1 MVNCDGIYTREGLRL
16 PRTSIRVAVPV
27 TGPDG
32 STSIVLKYV
41 HNTRKGSP
49 GDRKDIIT
57 VEELAKLGKVF
68 QVVVMTPDGPVAGM
82 TLDPK
87 NCFGTNGRK
96 FDPSGPDGDALRALP
111 PGHRRALARQVL
123 RGGISY
129 GINDAALSAS
139 RLAWVMEQLPF
150 EELALFMQGYSPLAA
165 GLLTSETLDAS
176 GRLLED
182 PRPREIRDLASA
194 LVVRVAVAGSGFL
207 RENPTLALLL
217 ADHVKV
223 SLALDSPQWVT
234 KANARRHVLMQD
246 KIAKA
251 TSGIY
256 GLLAEFGDPAKR
268 IAALEQLT
276 GRFDSATADKS
287 RATSALL
294 DPDPR
299 VRSHAAAA
307 IVAPSVRCEVAAV
320 LSCMDVPFGEERTGG
335 LADPLERLA
344 PYRELLDPLLA
355 IDTGSVPQLAD
366 MLALLPS
373 EVRAHV
379 YANFLTTTTD
389 ENWRVHHMY
398 IQDGTA
404 DRFPGLRKA
413 FNQERDSV
421 LKAAYVAE
429 ARRRGEPCDWVRS
442 QPIRARDWPHVERSI
457 PDEGLVKRLVGEVS
471 LEEGWVPSSG
481 FDMFS
486 SDTAANV
493 LAGSYGLSDPQE
505 VTAPCYDAWLRRS
518 LVERL
523 LGDLENPGLD
533 VAQRERYVS
542 VVRAAALHDPSTDV
556 RRLVL
561 ASNAMASVTL
571 IDGGTY
577 LYGHVAR
584 FDADAGIRAAASA
597 RLADAD
603 PDKLM
608 VLSGAAGR
616 WRVEEFRRSAAT
628 LPNKAQVCDQLS
640 RSCGGL
646 PVDGF
651 VSPRSASGGTKDGD
665 ATGSSPL
672 GFRGPVLE
680 KIWKY
685 RHPRYNNGDLTW
697 ALKVGKMTPG
707 EQLQLVAAIRADRA
721 TWHVSHL
728 KPGKPNVFFMDVAL
742 GEVISHADVEVASE
756 AALASVNSLDALESM
771 VERLSPEA
779 PTSGGWQERF
789 SDDNLPSTDTLVELA
804 RRSASPMVGAPV
816 EKAPQWLLATRD
828 VHPEGSTTRDL
839 LDRCIAVYP
848 DGAEHTSGSSDAR
861 ARLLAARGAIRPTGT
876 RVVDEIARG
885 AVGAALA
892 LVDRVDPS
900 SLGDLEKDVTA
911 LPESLSRD
919 MVLNQVRERSRAVI
933 NRDAKFPNT
942 AESGR
947 AVPFAYVVGTG
958 APVVNWHGDTPIR
971 IHYETHGPLDG
982 EPVVLLMGQ
991 MMQLNAWPEE
1001 FVGGLVRAGHRVVLV
1016 DNRDIGHSTKL
1027 AGVAVDSDAAVAATM
1042 TGRRASAPYSL
1053 GDMADD
1059 VAGLLEHLN
1068 IPQARVVGQSMG
1080 GMIAQ
1085 EMAIRHPE
1093 KVRSVVSLSSM
1104 TGDPTAMQSTPEAML
1119 AVTSVPAFTG
1129 DPEADRDVFIEHS
1142 VVYQAFASRKYRDDK
1157 RSKAA
1162 AAASWDR
1169 AAPDEGSF
1177 PRQLAAIYASGDR
1190 TQALQAVAA
1199 TRGPG
1204 FLTFV
1209 HGTDD
1214 TLICPQA
1221 AEFAARRCT
1230 PESAAPSLVMIEDM
1244 GHDLPVELCDR
1255 VVSIVTGKA

>member
-16 PRTSIRVAVPV
+16 PRKSIRVAVPV

-49 GDRKDIIT
+49 GDREDT
-57 VEELAKLGKVF
+57 VTVKELAELGKVF

-82 TLDPK
+82 TLDPR

-96 FDPSGPDGDALRALP
+96 FDPSGPDGDALRALRP
-111 PGHRRALARQVL
+111 EQRRALARQAL

-129 GINDAALSAS
+129 GINDAEISAS

-150 EELALFMQGYSPLAA
+150 EELAFFMQGSSPLAA
-165 GLLTSETLDAS
+165 GLLAPQARDAS
-176 GRLLED
+176 GRLPED
-182 PRPREIRDLASA
+182 RRTKESRDLASA

-217 ADHVKV
+217 DAHLKV
-223 SLALDSPQWVT
+223 SLALDSPQWVN
-234 KANARRHVLMQD
+234 KANARRHVAMQD
-246 KIAKA
+246 NLTNASLA
-251 TSGIY
+251 IY
-256 GLLAEFGDPAKR
+256 GLLAEFEDPAKR
-268 IAALEQLT
+268 IAALKGLS

-299 VRSHAAAA
+299 VRSYAAGA

-320 LSCMDVPFGEERTGG
+320 LSCMDVPFGEERI
-335 LADPLERLA
+335 ADPSDPLERLA

-355 IDTGSVPQLAD
+355 IDTGPVPQLAD

-379 YANFLTTTTD
+379 YANFLATTTD
-389 ENWRVHHMY
+389 ENWGRE
-398 IQDGTA
+398 GSA

-413 FNQERDSV
+413 FNQERDPV

-429 ARRRGEPCDWVRS
+429 ARRRGKPCDWVQS
-442 QPIRARDWPHVERSI
+442 HFEGTI
-457 PDEGLVKRLVGEVS
+457 PDEGFGKRLRGEVS

-493 LAGSYGLSDPQE
+493 LAGSYGLGDPQE

-533 VAQRERYVS
+533 IAQRERYVS

-561 ASNAMASVTL
+561 ASNAVASVAL
-571 IDGGTY
+571 LDGGTY

-584 FDADAGIRAAASA
+584 FDADAGIRAAAVA
-597 RLADAD
+597 RLADED
-603 PDKLM
+603 PEKLM

-616 WRVEEFRRSAAT
+616 WRVEEFRRST
-628 LPNKAQVCDQLS
+628 VVLPDKDQVRDQLS
-640 RSCGGL
+640 LSCGGL

-651 VSPRSASGGTKDGD
+651 VSPRSASRGTKEGD
-665 ATGSSPL
+665 APGSSPL

-680 KIWKY
+680 IISTY
-685 RHPRYNNGDLTW
+685 RWPRYNDWEFSSVLWVDG
-697 ALKVGKMTPG
+697 MTPG
-707 EQLQLVAAIRADRA
+707 EQLQLVATIRANRED
-721 TWHVSHL
+721 WHLDNL
-728 KPGKPNVFFMDVAL
+728 KPGKHDVFFLDVAL
-742 GEVISHADVEVASE
+742 RQVISRADVEVASE
-756 AALASVNSLDALESM
+756 AALASVDSLRALESM

-779 PTSGGWQERF
+779 PTSGGREERF
-789 SDDNLPSTDTLVELA
+789 SDDNLPSTETLVELA
-804 RRSASPMVGAPV
+804 RRSAASLGIRFTDAPV
-816 EKAPQWLLATRD
+816 ERTPQWLLATRD
-828 VHPEGSTTRDL
+828 AHPEGSATRSL

-848 DGAEHTSGSSDAR
+848 DGAEHISGSSDAQT
-861 ARLLAARGAIRPTGT
+861 RLLAARGEIRPSRT
-876 RVVDEIARG
+876 RVVEELTRDAL
-885 AVGAALA
+885 GAALA
-892 LVDRVDPS
+892 LVDRVDPVN
-900 SLGDLEKDVTA
+900 LGDLERDVTA
-911 LPESLSRD
+911 LPESPSRD
-919 MVLNQVRERSRAVI
+919 MVLAQVRERSRAVI
-933 NRDAKFPNT
+933 HRDAKSATSVEGAPD
-942 AESGR
+942 R
-947 AVPFAYVVGTG
+947 VVVTG

-991 MMQLNAWPEE
+991 MMQLNAWPEK
-1001 FVGGLVRAGHRVVLV
+1001 FVDGLVKAGHRVVLV

-1027 AGVAVDSDAAVAATM
+1027 AGVAVDSDAAVAATL
-1042 TGRRASAPYSL
+1042 TGRRAPAPYSL

-1068 IPQARVVGQSMG
+1068 IPQAQVVGQSMG

-1085 EMAIRHPE
+1085 EIAIRHPE

-1142 VVYQAFASRKYRDDK
+1142 VVYQAFASRKYRDDE

-1190 TQALQAVAA
+1190 TQALATVAA
-1199 TRGPG
+1199 ARGPG

-1221 AEFAARRCT
+1221 AKHAARRCT
-1230 PESAAPSLVMIEDM
+1230 PESNAPSLIMIKNM
-1244 GHDLPVELCDR
+1244 GHDLPVEICNR
-1255 VVSIVTGKA
+1255 VVSIVSGKKS

>member
-16 PRTSIRVAVPV
+16 SRTSIRVAVPV

-49 GDRKDIIT
+49 GDREDT
-57 VEELAKLGKVF
+57 VTVKELEKLGKVF

-82 TLDPK
+82 TLDPR

-96 FDPSGPDGDALRALP
+96 FDPSGPDGDALRALHP
-111 PGHRRALARQVL
+111 EQRRALARQAL

-129 GINDAALSAS
+129 GINDADISAS

-150 EELALFMQGYSPLAA
+150 EELAFFMQGSSPLAA
-165 GLLTSETLDAS
+165 GLLAPQARDAS
-176 GRLLED
+176 GRLPED
-182 PRPREIRDLASA
+182 RRTKESRDLAAA

-217 ADHVKV
+217 DAHLKV

-246 KIAKA
+246 KLANA
-251 TSGIY
+251 SSAIY
-256 GLLAEFGDPAKR
+256 DLLAEFKDPARR
-268 IAALEQLT
+268 IAALEGLS
-276 GRFDSATADKS
+276 GRLDSATADKS

-299 VRSHAAAA
+299 VRSYAAAA

-335 LADPLERLA
+335 LVDPLERLA
-344 PYRELLDPLLA
+344 PYRELLDPLLTV
-355 IDTGSVPQLAD
+355 DTYSVPQLAA

-379 YANFLTTTTD
+379 YANFLATTTD
-389 ENWRVHHMY
+389 ENWR
-398 IQDGTA
+398 A

-442 QPIRARDWPHVERSI
+442 HVEGAI
-457 PDEGLVKRLVGEVS
+457 PDEGLEKRLMGEVS

-493 LAGSYGLSDPQE
+493 LAGSYGRSDPQE

-523 LGDLENPGLD
+523 LGELENPGLD

-542 VVRAAALHDPSTDV
+542 VVRAAALRDPSTDV

-561 ASNAMASVTL
+561 ASNAVASVTL

-584 FDADAGIRAAASA
+584 FDADAGIRADAAA

-616 WRVEEFRRSAAT
+616 WRVEELRRSAAA
-628 LPNKAQVCDQLS
+628 LPNKTEVCDQLS

-651 VSPRSASGGTKDGD
+651 VSPRSASGGNKEGD

-680 KIWKY
+680 KIWEY
-685 RHPRYNNGDLTW
+685 RYPRYNNGDLTS
-697 ALKVGKMTPG
+697 ALKVKKMTPG

-728 KPGKPNVFFMDVAL
+728 EPGEPNVFFMDVAL

-779 PTSGGWQERF
+779 PTSGGRRERF
-789 SDDNLPSTDTLVELA
+789 SDDNLPSTETLVELA

-816 EKAPQWLLATRD
+816 EKTPQWLLATRD
-828 VHPEGSTTRDL
+828 AHPEGSATRSL

-848 DGAEHTSGSSDAR
+848 DGAEHISGSSDAQ
-861 ARLLAARGAIRPTGT
+861 ARLLAARGVIRPTGT
-876 RVVDEIARG
+876 RVVDELARG

-900 SLGDLEKDVTA
+900 SLGDLEEDVTA
-911 LPESLSRD
+911 LPESPSRD

-933 NRDAKFPNT
+933 NRDAKSPNT

-947 AVPFAYVVGTG
+947 VFPFAYVVGTG

-971 IHYETHGPLDG
+971 IHYESHGPLDG

-1042 TGRRASAPYSL
+1042 TGCRASAPYSL

-1085 EMAIRHPE
+1085 EMAIRHPG
-1093 KVRSVVSLSSM
+1093 KVRSLVSLSSM

-1142 VVYQAFASRKYRDDK
+1142 VVYQAFASRKYRDDE

-1190 TQALQAVAA
+1190 TQALAAVAA
-1199 TRGPG
+1199 ARGPG

-1221 AEFAARRCT
+1221 AEYAARRCT
-1230 PESAAPSLVMIEDM
+1230 PESHAPSLVMIEDM

-1255 VVSIVTGKA
+1255 VVSIVSGKA

>member
-1 MVNCDGIYTREGLRL
+1 M
-16 PRTSIRVAVPV
+16 
-27 TGPDG
+27 
-32 STSIVLKYV
+32 
-41 HNTRKGSP
+41 
-49 GDRKDIIT
+49 
-57 VEELAKLGKVF
+57 
-68 QVVVMTPDGPVAGM
+68 
-82 TLDPK
+82 
-87 NCFGTNGRK
+87 
-96 FDPSGPDGDALRALP
+96 
-111 PGHRRALARQVL
+111 

-139 RLAWVMEQLPF
+139 RLTGVMEHLQF
-150 EELALFMQGYSPLAA
+150 EELAFFMQGSSPLAA
-165 GLLTSETLDAS
+165 GLLASETRDAR
-176 GRLLED
+176 GRLPED
-182 PRPREIRDLASA
+182 PRPKESRDLAAA
-194 LVVRVAVAGSGFL
+194 LVVRVAVEGSGFL

-217 ADHVKV
+217 ADHMKA
-223 SLALDSPQWVT
+223 SLALDAAQWVN
-234 KANARRHVLMQD
+234 KANARRHVAMQD
-246 KIAKA
+246 NLANA
-251 TSGIY
+251 SSAIY
-256 GLLAEFGDPAKR
+256 DLLAEFEDPARR
-268 IAALEQLT
+268 IAALEELP
-276 GRFDSATADKS
+276 GRFDPATADKS

-294 DPDPR
+294 DPDPQ
-299 VRSHAAAA
+299 VRAHAAAA

-320 LSCMDVPFGEERTGG
+320 LSCMDAPFDEERI
-335 LADPLERLA
+335 ADPSDPLERLA

-355 IDTGSVPQLAD
+355 VDTGSVPQLAD

-379 YANFLTTTTD
+379 YANFLATTTD
-389 ENWRVHHMY
+389 ENWR
-398 IQDGTA
+398 A

-413 FNQERDSV
+413 FNQERDPV
-421 LKAAYVAE
+421 LKATYVAE

-442 QPIRARDWPHVERSI
+442 HVEGAI
-457 PDEGLVKRLVGEVS
+457 PDEGLEKRLMGEVS

-493 LAGSYGLSDPQE
+493 LAGSYGLGDPQE
-505 VTAPCYDAWLRRS
+505 VMAPCYDAWLRRS
-518 LVERL
+518 MVERL
-523 LGDLENPGLD
+523 LGELENPGLD

-542 VVRAAALHDPSTDV
+542 VVRAAALRDPSTDV

-561 ASNAMASVTL
+561 ASNAVASVTL

-584 FDADAGIRAAASA
+584 FDADAGIRAAAVA
-597 RLADAD
+597 RLADDD
-603 PDKLM
+603 PEKIM

-616 WRVEEFRRSAAT
+616 RRVEEFRRSAAA

-651 VSPRSASGGTKDGD
+651 VSPRSASGGNKEGD
-665 ATGSSPL
+665 APGSSPL

-685 RHPRYNNGDLTW
+685 RHPRYNNGDLTS
-697 ALKVGKMTPG
+697 ALKVDEMTPG

-721 TWHVSHL
+721 TWRVSHL

-779 PTSGGWQERF
+779 PTSGGWRERF
-789 SDDNLPSTDTLVELA
+789 SDDNLPSTGTLVELA

-816 EKAPQWLLATRD
+816 EKTPQWLLATRD
-828 VHPEGSTTRDL
+828 AHPEGSATRSL

-848 DGAEHTSGSSDAR
+848 DGAEHISGSSDAQT
-861 ARLLAARGAIRPTGT
+861 RLLAARGEVRPTGT
-876 RVVDEIARG
+876 RVVDELTRG

-892 LVDRVDPS
+892 LVDRVDPVD
-900 SLGDLEKDVTA
+900 LGDLERDVTA
-911 LPESLSRD
+911 LPESPSRD
-919 MVLNQVRERSRAVI
+919 MVLAQVRERSRAVI
-933 NRDAKFPNT
+933 HRDAKSATSVEGAPD
-942 AESGR
+942 R
-947 AVPFAYVVGTG
+947 VVVTG
-958 APVVNWHGDTPIR
+958 APVVNWYGDTPIR
-971 IHYETHGPLDG
+971 IHYEAHGPLDG

-991 MMQLNAWPEE
+991 MMQLNAWPER
-1001 FVGGLVRAGHRVVLV
+1001 FVDGLVAAGHRVVLV

-1027 AGVAVDSDAAVAATM
+1027 SGVAVDSDAAVAATL
-1042 TGRRASAPYSL
+1042 TGRRAPAPYSL

-1085 EMAIRHPE
+1085 EIAIRHPE
-1093 KVRSVVSLSSM
+1093 KVHSVVALSSM

-1142 VVYQAFASRKYRDDK
+1142 VVYQAFASRKYRDDE

-1169 AAPDEGSF
+1169 SAPDEGSF

-1190 TQALQAVAA
+1190 TQALAAVAA
-1199 TRGPG
+1199 ARGPG

-1221 AEFAARRCT
+1221 AEYAARRCAS
-1230 PESAAPSLVMIEDM
+1230 ESDASSLIVVEDM

-1255 VVSIVTGKA
+1255 VVSIVRGK

>member
-1 MVNCDGIYTREGLRL
+1 MVNCDGVYTREGLRL

-49 GDRKDIIT
+49 GDRKDT
-57 VEELAKLGKVF
+57 VTVKELAKLGKVF

-82 TLDPK
+82 TLDPL

-111 PGHRRALARQVL
+111 PGDRRALARQAL

-150 EELALFMQGYSPLAA
+150 EELAFFMQGSSPLAA
-165 GLLTSETLDAS
+165 GLLAPEVRDAS
-176 GRLLED
+176 GRLPED
-182 PRPREIRDLASA
+182 PRPKESRDLAAA
-194 LVVRVAVAGSGFL
+194 LVVRVAVEGSGFL

-217 ADHVKV
+217 TDHMKA
-223 SLALDSPQWVT
+223 SLALDAPQWVT
-234 KANARRHVLMQD
+234 KTNARRHGAMRD
-246 KIAKA
+246 KLAKA
-251 TSGIY
+251 SSAIY
-256 GLLAEFGDPAKR
+256 DLLAEFENPARR
-268 IAALEQLT
+268 IAALEGLS
-276 GRFDSATADKS
+276 GRLDSAAADKS

-294 DPDPR
+294 DPDPQ
-299 VRSHAAAA
+299 VRAHAAAA

-344 PYRELLDPLLA
+344 PYRELLDPLLTVG
-355 IDTGSVPQLAD
+355 TGSVPQLAA

-379 YANFLTTTTD
+379 YANFLATTTD
-389 ENWRVHHMY
+389 ENWR
-398 IQDGTA
+398 A
-404 DRFPGLRKA
+404 DRFTGLRKA
-413 FNQERDSV
+413 FNQERDPV

-442 QPIRARDWPHVERSI
+442 HIEGAI
-457 PDEGLVKRLVGEVS
+457 ADEGLEKRLMGEVS

-493 LAGSYGLSDPQE
+493 LAGSYGLGDPQE

-523 LGDLENPGLD
+523 LGELENPGLA

-542 VVRAAALHDPSTDV
+542 VVRAAALRDPSTDV

-561 ASNAMASVTL
+561 ASNAVASVTL
-571 IDGGTY
+571 IDGGMY

-584 FDADAGIRAAASA
+584 FDADAGIRAAAVA
-597 RLADAD
+597 RLADDD
-603 PDKLM
+603 PEKIM

-616 WRVEEFRRSAAT
+616 WRVEDFRRSAAA
-628 LPNKAQVCDQLS
+628 LPDKTQVRDQLS

-646 PVDGF
+646 PVDGL
-651 VSPRSASGGTKDGD
+651 VSPRSASRGTKEGD
-665 ATGSSPL
+665 APGSSPL

-697 ALKVGKMTPG
+697 ALKVDEMTPG

-742 GEVISHADVEVASE
+742 GEVIYHADVEVASE

-779 PTSGGWQERF
+779 PTSGGWRERF
-789 SDDNLPSTDTLVELA
+789 SDDNLPSTGTLVELA

-816 EKAPQWLLATRD
+816 EKTPRWLLATRD
-828 VHPEGSTTRDL
+828 AHPEGSATRSL
-839 LDRCIAVYP
+839 LERCIAVYP
-848 DGAEHTSGSSDAR
+848 DGAEHISGSSDAQT
-861 ARLLAARGAIRPTGT
+861 RLLAARGEARPTGT
-876 RVVDEIARG
+876 RVVDELTRG

-892 LVDRVDPS
+892 LVDRVDPVD
-900 SLGDLEKDVTA
+900 LGDLEKDVTA
-911 LPESLSRD
+911 LPESPSRD
-919 MVLNQVRERSRAVI
+919 MVLAQVRERSRAVI
-933 NRDAKFPNT
+933 HRDAKSATSVEGAPD
-942 AESGR
+942 R
-947 AVPFAYVVGTG
+947 VVVTG

-971 IHYETHGPLDG
+971 IHYEAHGPLDG

-991 MMQLNAWPEE
+991 MMQLNAWPER
-1001 FVGGLVRAGHRVVLV
+1001 FVDGLVAAGHRVVLV

-1027 AGVAVDSDAAVAATM
+1027 SGVAVDSDAAVAATL

-1059 VAGLLEHLN
+1059 VAGLLEHLS

-1085 EMAIRHPE
+1085 EIAIRHPE

-1142 VVYQAFASRKYRDDK
+1142 VVYQAFASRKYRDDE

-1162 AAASWDR
+1162 AASSWDR

-1190 TQALQAVAA
+1190 TQALAAVAA
-1199 TRGPG
+1199 ARGPG

-1221 AEFAARRCT
+1221 AEYAARRCADD
-1230 PESAAPSLVMIEDM
+1230 EPSLIMIEDM

-1255 VVSIVTGKA
+1255 VVSIVSGEEDRSATT